1 LSLETAKTYSDLFGS
16 AAGGVETRSKWDNGH
31 PFRSWKNTARWS
43 HPHWNVRL
51 PGGYFDGPLIPA
63 DGPGNASIFNF
74 KGFSYPDVDLSYG
87 VTAMRNTR
95 PTKEQANTSQMLYE
109 LLLDL
114 PKIPLDAL
122 SSFIYSYKSKKRL
135 ETYKRDVTSKVSGE
149 YLNAVFGWSPLIAD
163 VLKICEA
170 IVRSDELL
178 RQYSRDSG
186 KGVRRR
192 YSFDTTVESKQLAV
206 GYPLDWGGIERYQGG
221 PSQSVKNALFL
232 PGQYPGYGSTQ
243 VYSKTSREVWFAGQW
258 SYYLHE
264 GSSFLDQIET
274 AVQKAKY
281 LLGLKG
287 LTPDLVWELLPF
299 SWLSD
304 WFVNIGNLISVNQ
317 ALQEDS
323 LVLRYG
329 YLMQHD
335 VTEIVFKHP
344 SLPFRTGSTGELSAK
359 LTYETKQRVRAT
371 PYGFG
376 LNPSQFTTSQWAI
389 LAALGLTMGNKSLRL

>member
-1 LSLETAKTYSDLFGS
+1 
-16 AAGGVETRSKWDNGH
+16 
-31 PFRSWKNTARWS
+31 
-43 HPHWNVRL
+43 
-51 PGGYFDGPLIPA
+51 
-63 DGPGNASIFNF
+63 
-74 KGFSYPDVDLSYG
+74 
-87 VTAMRNTR
+87 
-95 PTKEQANTSQMLYE
+95 
-109 LLLDL
+109 
-114 PKIPLDAL
+114 
-122 SSFIYSYKSKKRL
+122 
-135 ETYKRDVTSKVSGE
+135 
-149 YLNAVFGWSPLIAD
+149 
-163 VLKICEA
+163 
-170 IVRSDELL
+170 
-178 RQYSRDSG
+178 
-186 KGVRRR
+186 
-192 YSFDTTVESKQLAV
+192 
-206 GYPLDWGGIERYQGG
+206 
-221 PSQSVKNALFL
+221 
-232 PGQYPGYGSTQ
+232 
-243 VYSKTSREVWFAGQW
+243 
-258 SYYLHE
+258 
-264 GSSFLDQIET
+264 LDQIET